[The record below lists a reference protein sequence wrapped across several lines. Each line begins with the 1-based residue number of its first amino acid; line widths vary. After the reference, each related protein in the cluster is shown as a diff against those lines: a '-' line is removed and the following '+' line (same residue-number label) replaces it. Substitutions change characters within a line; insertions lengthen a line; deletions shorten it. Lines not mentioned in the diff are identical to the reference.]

1 MSSLWAKTKESFR
14 STLLRLRE
22 ISFIG
27 SRSIRL
33 MTGMVLAFVEAA
45 MLVLDQNNAGSKW
58 NLAMMQ
64 NQATPSG
71 VLQVA
76 STEYNPRGELTDE
89 QFKRVKQEVTESY
102 TGARNAGKPMLL
114 EGNLKWQS
122 ISLSPKE
129 MDFINSRNATA
140 IELCIALG
148 VPPEVMGL
156 GQRL

>member
-1 MSSLWAKTKESFR
+1 MESCDD
-14 STLLRLRE
+14 
-22 ISFIG
+22 
-27 SRSIRL
+27 
-33 MTGMVLAFVEAA
+33 A
-45 MLVLDQNNAGSKW
+45 
-58 NLAMMQ
+58 

-71 VLQVA
+71 VLQAA

-89 QFKRVKQEVTESY
+89 QFKRVKQVTESY
-102 TGARNAGKPMLL
+102 TGARNAGKPTMLL
-114 EGNLKWQS
+114 EGNLKWRS

-156 GQRL
+156 GQKTFNNYEEARLTS